1 MIRPMRRFSLRSRL
15 LLLTSGLLLVGLGL
29 ISAVLSN
36 RLESH
41 LVDRLDGQLRSLA
54 TIATMLPAQGGVDAE
69 SLDAVPGV
77 AGPAL
82 DVFGAPSL
90 VLLDGDGR
98 VLTAI
103 HSSRRGGRSLPPPSE
118 LRRVPAGGDPVTLA
132 SADGSERWRAVGV
145 RARDGD
151 GGRDGT
157 AIAAA
162 SLAGVDATTANL
174 RTTGLVGGAALLA
187 LLTAAGWFAL
197 RGGLRPLRTV
207 EDTAAAVASGD
218 LGRRVP
224 ELAPPGTEIGRL
236 SGALN
241 TMLGQLERAF
251 AERAASEARMREFVS
266 DVSHELRTP
275 LFGIKGSTEL
285 YRMGALTGPDDV
297 DATMHRIEREAAR
310 LTALTEDL
318 LLLARLDQAPGAAL
332 EPAPMD
338 LRTLAGDAR
347 HDLRA
352 LDRSRPVEIT
362 GPDGGPPGPAPVLGD
377 EARLRQVVANLVGN
391 AAAHTPSGTPVRI
404 GVGTADGRAV
414 LDVADE
420 GPGMSEEQAARV
432 FDRFYRADRSRDR
445 SGGGGTGLGLAI
457 ARSLARAHGGDVEL
471 WTSPGEGARFR
482 LALPLAVPP
491 GDPERGDGE
500 GRDAEAP
507 DAEAPGGGAPDG
519 GAPDGG
525 VGETGQAGG
534 R

>member
-1 MIRPMRRFSLRSRL
+1 GRRGAPGDARGPARPRLPDRVPAAAAPHGEHRPGGVQGGDPRPGVALRLRRRRQHRRHLHLLPAAQGRHRGAQAHPHHPRRGLRDAGAGAVIRPMRRFSLRSRL

-145 RARDGD
+145 RARDRD

-251 AERAASEARMREFVS
+251 AERAASEERMREFVS

-285 YRMGALTGPDDV
+285 YRMGALTGPADV

-352 LDRSRPVEIT
+352 LDRS
-362 GPDGGPPGPAPVLGD
+362 
-377 EARLRQVVANLVGN
+377 
-391 AAAHTPSGTPVRI
+391 
-404 GVGTADGRAV
+404 
-414 LDVADE
+414 
-420 GPGMSEEQAARV
+420 
-432 FDRFYRADRSRDR
+432 
-445 SGGGGTGLGLAI
+445 
-457 ARSLARAHGGDVEL
+457 
-471 WTSPGEGARFR
+471 
-482 LALPLAVPP
+482 
-491 GDPERGDGE
+491 
-500 GRDAEAP
+500 
-507 DAEAPGGGAPDG
+507 
-519 GAPDGG
+519 
-525 VGETGQAGG
+525 
-534 R
+534 